1 MPFTE
6 ARKPWFCISI
16 AERTPARCA
25 PIEMPTPSSS
35 LARRTSV
42 VSGSSSAIR
51 MRCTSQVS
59 GSADIT
65 RTSQALRAS
74 KISRELAVET
84 GTASPS
90 YAEIPCG
97 TAAVLF

>member
-25 PIEMPTPSSS
+25 PIDTPTPSSS
-35 LARRTSV
+35 LASRTSV

-51 MRCTSQVS
+51 IRWTSQVS
-59 GSADIT
+59 GSADRI
-65 RTSQALRAS
+65 RTSQALSAS
-74 KISRELAVET
+74 KMIRELAVET
-84 GTASPS
+84 GTARPS
-90 YAEIPCG
+90 
-97 TAAVLF
+97 